1 MRTSRSARHRVSLW
15 MIGVLLLAQW
25 LTSAYACPQA
35 AARAVDA
42 WVPATAVMAA
52 CHGMTTAAMDPAL
65 PALCKAHCEAD
76 KQAPVAKALADVP
89 DAALAWFGVAGPSLH
104 ALATAPVRGRGAHR
118 VAGPPG
124 WPPLYLKHR
133 VLRH

>member
-15 MIGVLLLAQW
+15 MIGVLLLVQW
-25 LTSAYACPQA
+25 LTAAYACPQA

-42 WVPATAVMAA
+42 SVPATTVMAE
-52 CHGMTTAAMDPAL
+52 CHGMTAATLDPAQ

-76 KQAPVAKALADVP
+76 KQAPVAKALADVAG
-89 DAALAWFGVAGPSLH
+89 AALAWLVVARPLLR
-104 ALATAPVRGRGAHR
+104 ALAPAPVPGRGALL

-124 WPPLYLKHR
+124 GPPLDLKHR